1 MTRVTEA
8 TEKWQIEEI
17 YLGIEIRSN
26 RKNVL
31 NIMSDISFVVV
42 VCFQKFLKNIWV
54 NFTKIEA

>member
-42 VCFQKFLKNIWV
+42 VCFQKFLKNI
-54 NFTKIEA
+54 